1 MHHGQ
6 HVSLHHQ
13 HHHHHLLHGHH
24 HHHGGA
30 VVIAGSGVGTGGA
43 VGVAGSGGP
52 GSTSPSAMQQNMHKK
67 NSIRNGSDVL
77 KRARAQTA

>member
-1 MHHGQ
+1 M
-6 HVSLHHQ
+6 
-13 HHHHHLLHGHH
+13 
-24 HHHGGA
+24 
-30 VVIAGSGVGTGGA
+30 IAGSGVGTGGA